1 VTVGEALVDARTRAG
16 LSVGEISERTKIR
29 ESVILGIERDDYDS
43 CGGDLFVRGY
53 VRVIADAV
61 GIDAQPL
68 INSYD
73 RAHADGSTW
82 YRIPTHP
89 GVPAE
94 SVPAPVPEPVPVPA
108 PEPVPPEPM
117 PAPEPVIEAGEPA
130 AASEVTRLDLPKVN
144 VDDTADDIPVIRM
157 DDTVFDMEPVP
168 AEQTAVLPAAAPPA
182 PDMPW
187 VLRGSRRRSRARARR
202 RTIGFGVL
210 AVVVLA
216 AVGTGVALASR
227 GGGGKTHAAATSRS
241 PASGRA
247 GQGAGLAESAET
259 GRASAKASAAA
270 SRQAKAPQA
279 ARPSEPAP
287 TTVPAQA
294 LTVSLAEAFGPDGT
308 SDGDNPQSAMNVV
321 GSGSSQP
328 WSTDWYTSADFGML
342 KQGTGLLLDM
352 GSTATITSVRVDLG
366 PASGANVQ
374 VLAGN
379 APALA
384 DMRLAAS
391 VDDAGGATDFW
402 LTTPRTARYLLIW
415 LTRLPPVRAG
425 QYQASIYS
433 VAVTGRP

>member
-1 VTVGEALVDARTRAG
+1 
-16 LSVGEISERTKIR
+16 
-29 ESVILGIERDDYDS
+29 
-43 CGGDLFVRGY
+43 
-53 VRVIADAV
+53 
-61 GIDAQPL
+61 
-68 INSYD
+68 
-73 RAHADGSTW
+73 
-82 YRIPTHP
+82 
-89 GVPAE
+89 
-94 SVPAPVPEPVPVPA
+94 
-108 PEPVPPEPM
+108 
-117 PAPEPVIEAGEPA
+117 
-130 AASEVTRLDLPKVN
+130 
-144 VDDTADDIPVIRM
+144 
-157 DDTVFDMEPVP
+157 
-168 AEQTAVLPAAAPPA
+168 
-182 PDMPW
+182 
-187 VLRGSRRRSRARARR
+187 
-202 RTIGFGVL
+202 
-210 AVVVLA
+210 
-216 AVGTGVALASR
+216 VALASR
-227 GGGGKTHAAATSRS
+227 GGGGKTHAAATSGS

-391 VDDAGGATDFW
+391 VDDAGGATDFR

-415 LTRLPPVRAG
+415 LTRLPPVRAS